1 MLRAILRVKSGHRYQ
16 RVWHGF
22 VSGMLVCVVSSFF
35 DLKADLIP
43 AVENPV
49 SATLRV
55 MIENHGTFLDCLV
68 SWLEFPSDNV
78 KWWNLSDETIAEV
91 IQAYEERFTPM
102 FGFPL
107 LAGWF
112 QGDASNSIDLL
123 SSASSAPPAYAA
135 NLTSCVSLSDSVI
148 LLYWRGRESIYFPE
162 VPSSG
167 VFHPPRQPL
176 FDSAISSFGVE
187 RGILSRCFGC
197 MAWC

>member
-1 MLRAILRVKSGHRYQ
+1 MLRAILRVKSGHGYQ

-22 VSGMLVCVVSSFF
+22 VSGMLVCVGSSFF

-55 MIENHGTFLDCLV
+55 MIENHGTFFDCLV
-68 SWLEFPSDNV
+68 SWFEFPSDNA
-78 KWWNLSDETIAEV
+78 KWWNLSDDTIAEV

-112 QGDASNSIDLL
+112 QGDTSNSIDLL
-123 SSASSAPPAYAA
+123 SSASSAPPVYAA
-135 NLTSCVSLSDSVI
+135 HLTSCVSLGDSVI
-148 LLYWRGRESIYFPE
+148 LLYWRGREFIHFPE

-167 VFHPPRQPL
+167 VFHPPRQPQL
-176 FDSAISSFGVE
+176 DSAISSLGVE
-187 RGILSRCFGC
+187 RGALPRRFGC
-197 MAWC
+197 MARC